1 MPVTPPWGTNK
12 ECWGAGG
19 GADSAG
25 DKWHV
30 PAEILR
36 LNSRGQYLFLTLP
49 LFLHLKIH
57 PRNEADHIRQLRCLN
72 QCKFIMSLAF
82 VLLEIFVI
90 SQTPQLGERC
100 MFPVLS
106 EISSQSTPK
115 LEENLSLSLI
125 LKYVDK
131 LVHKLNQQF

>member
-1 MPVTPPWGTNK
+1 
-12 ECWGAGG
+12 
-19 GADSAG
+19 
-25 DKWHV
+25 
-30 PAEILR
+30 
-36 LNSRGQYLFLTLP
+36 
-49 LFLHLKIH
+49 
-57 PRNEADHIRQLRCLN
+57 
-72 QCKFIMSLAF
+72 MSLAF

>member
-1 MPVTPPWGTNK
+1 
-12 ECWGAGG
+12 
-19 GADSAG
+19 
-25 DKWHV
+25 
-30 PAEILR
+30 
-36 LNSRGQYLFLTLP
+36 
-49 LFLHLKIH
+49 
-57 PRNEADHIRQLRCLN
+57 
-72 QCKFIMSLAF
+72 
-82 VLLEIFVI
+82 
-90 SQTPQLGERC
+90 